1 MGARRGRSTTG
12 PLTQLL
18 ANLSTY
24 SIHETKGAVQ
34 TGGRYT
40 LLVPTSSSDFVQLV
54 AMLYPHPA
62 AEDAARAI
70 WRAQVGTDAVGAELA
85 THIGPS
91 IDMLGRLNLRFRRQG
106 TTSLIFREPD
116 QSAAHE
122 EAMKACKGQS
132 EPDRARQML
141 TGVMRALDENWEY
154 DAVDAGLKGDLV
166 AITTSPGGR
175 GKPGGL
181 ITCKALHLHPEG
193 KVILAWV
200 RNIDELEELC
210 HRASSQFRTIGRLPV
225 LAFTSSRHLVEQ
237 FNDPP
242 SQVLRDARD
251 YVMLYQLSSRE
262 EYVLHPIGLPRKD
275 CQDSSSTRSGLRR
288 RLRIGYRRCCARC
301 GMRSMRGD
309 ANSMGAAALRGRC
322 GPAVS

>member
-1 MGARRGRSTTG
+1 FNRERGDEWVLVG
-12 PLTQLL
+12 VDQPLDLAQLL

-24 SIHETKGAVQ
+24 SIHETRGALQ

-40 LLVPTSSSDFVQLV
+40 LLVPTSGSDFVQLV

-70 WRAQVGTDAVGAELA
+70 WRAQIGTDVVGADLA

-141 TGVMRALDENWEY
+141 TGVMR
-154 DAVDAGLKGDLV
+154 
-166 AITTSPGGR
+166 
-175 GKPGGL
+175 
-181 ITCKALHLHPEG
+181 
-193 KVILAWV
+193 
-200 RNIDELEELC
+200 
-210 HRASSQFRTIGRLPV
+210 
-225 LAFTSSRHLVEQ
+225 
-237 FNDPP
+237 
-242 SQVLRDARD
+242 
-251 YVMLYQLSSRE
+251 
-262 EYVLHPIGLPRKD
+262 
-275 CQDSSSTRSGLRR
+275 
-288 RLRIGYRRCCARC
+288 
-301 GMRSMRGD
+301 
-309 ANSMGAAALRGRC
+309 
-322 GPAVS
+322 